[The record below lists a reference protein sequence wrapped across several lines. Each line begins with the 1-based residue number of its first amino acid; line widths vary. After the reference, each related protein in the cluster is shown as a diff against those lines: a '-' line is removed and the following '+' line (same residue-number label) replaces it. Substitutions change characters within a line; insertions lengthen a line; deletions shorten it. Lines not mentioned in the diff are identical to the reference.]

1 MPSIPP
7 RLSSSRPISP
17 IAPCRPPGRGRVSD
31 NFRREAIDY
40 VLAHRHA
47 RSLEDL
53 AAELGVHQRTLY
65 RWIEEAPPRVPLAP
79 VVVVEGEHE
88 RRTAPVVVLPGGA
101 RIEGLD
107 LAALAELVRRLG

>member
-1 MPSIPP
+1 MPDPIPTLA
-7 RLSSSRPISP
+7 RLVAWPT
-17 IAPCRPPGRGRVSD
+17 VSD
-31 NFRREAIDY
+31 
-40 VLAHRHA
+40 
-47 RSLEDL
+47 RSLVDL

>member
-17 IAPCRPPGRGRVSD
+17 IAPRRPPGRGRVSD

-53 AAELGVHQRTLY
+53 AAELGVHRRTLY
-65 RWIEEAPPRVPLAP
+65 RWIEEVPPRVPLAP
-79 VVVVEGEHE
+79 VVVVKGEDE
-88 RRTAPVVVLPGGA
+88 RRTSPVVVLPGGA

>member
-1 MPSIPP
+1 MPSIPQ
-7 RLSSSRPISP
+7 RFSSSRPSSP

-65 RWIEEAPPRVPLAP
+65 RWIEEAPPRVQLAP